1 MIHFINKI
9 FPIWILAVPRCGSSY
24 LVDVLNSTNL
34 FDPRFKELNLDYDS
48 KQTVM
53 TNPPKFLKLQRI
65 FYDIKGFK
73 DEEKEFIIQKH
84 PNIKF
89 IVIQRKN
96 IIEQSVSHYFCEK
109 SKIWFLKNKK
119 DYDLYLGKK
128 IEIDD
133 KLLLDLYYRNLKYV
147 NCWKNFTKDFEHIEV
162 FYEDLIE
169 NKKKFFEDIS
179 NFLKI
184 KNIYNICNKSQM
196 IKMKRNETDYYCN
209 YLKELI
215 T

>member
-73 DEEKEFIIQKH
+73 DE
-84 PNIKF
+84 
-89 IVIQRKN
+89 
-96 IIEQSVSHYFCEK
+96 
-109 SKIWFLKNKK
+109 
-119 DYDLYLGKK
+119 DLP
-128 IEIDD
+128 
-133 KLLLDLYYRNLKYV
+133 V
-147 NCWKNFTKDFEHIEV
+147 
-162 FYEDLIE
+162 
-169 NKKKFFEDIS
+169 
-179 NFLKI
+179 
-184 KNIYNICNKSQM
+184 
-196 IKMKRNETDYYCN
+196 
-209 YLKELI
+209 
-215 T
+215 